1 MLTPSMKHRFANQFL
16 FALSLA
22 LTAQNALFA
31 ASEKVELKGPLPTQG
46 AVALPAN
53 QADPNAMG
61 GFSAPGADAIM
72 TPDLLLVTPSN
83 STKEPAKPL
92 KDLIGT
98 ALKLQIDRSDIV
110 FDKLRGIMI
119 TVTNETNRPL
129 VIDGEKATAIVGGK
143 DYSCVPVSTIQ
154 QAIVP
159 PHRTIQNFEEL
170 LTKALPAAATV
181 GAAPTVRDIKVS
193 RKPVLERYGPDE
205 LRRKIEY
212 SRFGRRIVWTNQK
225 IQGIVYFQ
233 TNDDLTGAKMSI
245 PTTTLFDSTD
255 AAILTVSP

>member
-1 MLTPSMKHRFANQFL
+1 MLTQAMKHVFANQFL
-16 FALSLA
+16 FAVSLA

-31 ASEKVELKGPLPTQG
+31 ASENVELKGPLPTQG
-46 AVALPAN
+46 AVTLPAT
-53 QADPNAMG
+53 QTDPNAMG

-83 STKEPAKPL
+83 SAQEPPKPL

-98 ALKLQIDRSDIV
+98 ALKLHIDRSDII

-129 VIDGEKATAIVGGK
+129 VIDGEKAVANVGGK
-143 DYSCVPVSTIQ
+143 DYSCVPISTIQ

-159 PHRTIQNFEEL
+159 AHRSSQAFEEL
-170 LTKALPAAATV
+170 LTKALPAAVTV
-181 GAAPTVRDIKVS
+181 GAAPTVRDIKDS
-193 RKPVLERYGPDE
+193 RKPVLDRYGPDE

-212 SRFGRRIVWTNQK
+212 SRFGRRILWTNQK

-233 TNDDLTGAKMSI
+233 TNDDLTGAKLSI
-245 PTTTLFDSTD
+245 PTTTLFDNKDT
-255 AAILTVSP
+255 AILTASP